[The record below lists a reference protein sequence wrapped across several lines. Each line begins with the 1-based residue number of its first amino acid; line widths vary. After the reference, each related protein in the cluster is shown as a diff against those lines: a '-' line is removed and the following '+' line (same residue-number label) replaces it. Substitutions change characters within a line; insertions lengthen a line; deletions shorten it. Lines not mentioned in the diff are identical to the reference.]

1 MNQTPNKLYILLI
14 YLGLALA
21 TFIVFE
27 PVRKNEFINY
37 DDDEYITENPQVI
50 SGLTRKS
57 IVWAFTTSHANNW
70 HPLTWLSH
78 ILDCHFFRLDPSWH
92 HLTSLFFHI
101 VNTLLLFYIF
111 KRMTAAIWPGAFI
124 ALAFALHPLHV
135 ESVAW
140 VAERKDLLCSLFW
153 MLTIIAYIRYAERP
167 TITKY
172 LLVILFLFLGLMAK
186 PMLVTLPFVLLLLDY
201 WPLRRLKWKR
211 QVIDQTSLEAES
223 FNNQRGKYAWK
234 LLAEKL
240 PLLIL
245 VAASCV
251 ITLIV
256 QQSAGAMKTLEK
268 YPVNMRVS
276 NAVVSYLGYLIKM
289 FYPTRLALLYPL
301 RPYNIPKW
309 QPWAFLLILIIISA
323 AVIYS
328 VRHRRYLLV
337 GWLWYLGTLVPVI
350 GVVQVGSQAMAD
362 RYTYLPSIG
371 IFIIVAYS
379 AAELK
384 NKLLFRKIVL
394 PVSAALVIAALM
406 ICTRLQLRH
415 WKNNLTLY
423 EHTLAITEKNF
434 IILYN
439 YGHALSKSKRPD
451 EAVVQFKRALRIKPD
466 EPDVYNNLGAA
477 LKEMGKINQAI
488 DNWKKALALDPSHP
502 DAHFN
507 LGLVLGRQESHDQAI
522 YHFQKALQAKP
533 NWPEAYYELGGV
545 YFRQGRLDLAAL
557 QCIDALRLKPDYLI
571 AQVTLAHIL
580 VEMGQIPTAL
590 QIAKKASKLAA
601 ATSQEDPTPKILNHI
616 QRYKETH
623 EKTSAPTE

>member
-1 MNQTPNKLYILLI
+1 
-14 YLGLALA
+14 
-21 TFIVFE
+21 
-27 PVRKNEFINY
+27 
-37 DDDEYITENPQVI
+37 
-50 SGLTRKS
+50 
-57 IVWAFTTSHANNW
+57 
-70 HPLTWLSH
+70 
-78 ILDCHFFRLDPSWH
+78 
-92 HLTSLFFHI
+92 
-101 VNTLLLFYIF
+101 
-111 KRMTAAIWPGAFI
+111 
-124 ALAFALHPLHV
+124 
-135 ESVAW
+135 
-140 VAERKDLLCSLFW
+140 
-153 MLTIIAYIRYAERP
+153 
-167 TITKY
+167 
-172 LLVILFLFLGLMAK
+172 MAK

-211 QVIDQTSLEAES
+211 QSASEAPLESELVKS
-223 FNNQRGKYAWK
+223 PYQKYPWQ
-234 LLAEKL
+234 LLVEKL

-245 VAASCV
+245 IAASCV

-309 QPWAFLLILIIISA
+309 QPWAFLLVLIVITAI
-323 AVIYS
+323 VIYAA
-328 VRHRRYLLV
+328 RHRRYLLV

-394 PVSAALVIAALM
+394 PVSAVLVIAALM

-439 YGHALSKSKRPD
+439 YGHALSKSKRLD
-451 EAVVQFKRALRIKPD
+451 EAIVQFKKALRIKPD

-477 LKEMGKINQAI
+477 LKEMGKISQAI

-507 LGLVLGRQESHDQAI
+507 MGLVLGQQESHDQAI
-522 YHFQKALQAKP
+522 YHFQKALHAKP

-571 AQVTLAHIL
+571 AQVTLAHIF

-590 QIAKKASKLAA
+590 QVAKKASKLAA

-623 EKTSAPTE
+623 EETSAPTK

>member
-1 MNQTPNKLYILLI
+1 
-14 YLGLALA
+14 
-21 TFIVFE
+21 
-27 PVRKNEFINY
+27 
-37 DDDEYITENPQVI
+37 
-50 SGLTRKS
+50 
-57 IVWAFTTSHANNW
+57 
-70 HPLTWLSH
+70 
-78 ILDCHFFRLDPSWH
+78 
-92 HLTSLFFHI
+92 
-101 VNTLLLFYIF
+101 
-111 KRMTAAIWPGAFI
+111 
-124 ALAFALHPLHV
+124 
-135 ESVAW
+135 
-140 VAERKDLLCSLFW
+140 

-172 LLVILFLFLGLMAK
+172 LLVVLFLFLGLMAK

-201 WPLRRLKWKR
+201 WPLRRLQWKR
-211 QVIDQTSLEAES
+211 PDETQPPPES
-223 FNNQRGKYAWK
+223 ELLKNHYQKSPWH

-240 PLLIL
+240 PLFIL
-245 VAASCV
+245 VACSSI
-251 ITLIV
+251 ITIIV

-301 RPYNIPKW
+301 RPDGLPIW
-309 QPWAFLLILIIISA
+309 QPIVSLFILIVISA

-328 VRHRRYLLV
+328 VRHRRHLLV

-394 PVSAALVIAALM
+394 PVSAALVIAALL

-439 YGHALSKSKRPD
+439 YGHALSKNKRLD
-451 EAVVQFKRALRIKPD
+451 EAVVQFKKALRIKPD

-477 LKEMGKINQAI
+477 LKEMGKISQATN
-488 DNWKKALALDPSHP
+488 NWKKALALDPGHP

-507 LGLVLGRQESHDQAI
+507 LGHTMRQQENYEQAI

-580 VEMGQIPTAL
+580 VDMGQIPTAL
-590 QIAKKASKLAA
+590 QIAEKASKLAA
-601 ATSQEDPTPKILNHI
+601 ATNQQDPTPEILNHI